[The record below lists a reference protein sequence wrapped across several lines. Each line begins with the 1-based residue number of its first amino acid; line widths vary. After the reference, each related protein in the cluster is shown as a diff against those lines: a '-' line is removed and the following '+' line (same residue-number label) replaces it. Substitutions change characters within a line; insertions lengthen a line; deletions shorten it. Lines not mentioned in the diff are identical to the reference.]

1 MATIQIQ
8 YTQDDSEK
16 QDQINLLD
24 ALQTQLPDGYL
35 RDIIQDAAGVI
46 RQAIRNDFGSADI
59 HGLHGQVIEAR
70 KELADT
76 QKEIA
81 AAKNALQQIEERH
94 KRTKRDIDSL
104 KDDAQQAFE
113 ACRTALR
120 KLADFQR

>member
-35 RDIIQDAAGVI
+35 RDIIRDAAGVI
-46 RQAIRNDFGSADI
+46 RQAIRNDFGTADL

-70 KELADT
+70 KELADV
-76 QKEIA
+76 QKEILN
-81 AAKNALQQIEERH
+81 AKITLKQLEDRH
-94 KRTKRDIDSL
+94 KHTKRDIDSL

-120 KLADFQR
+120 NLENYQR